1 MGQKVGYRLTKSNWP
16 EAVAAILIPPAC
28 REEVLG
34 DLHERNATAWRF
46 TLDAVRTVPLVI
58 ASRIRRMS
66 EPGLLAMYAIGLFL
80 SFFVAAWF
88 DMRPL
93 VYERWGFSRLA
104 IPCGVELLALL
115 LEDAYARPGH
125 ASAMRLLR
133 GPKMLAFAA
142 AFFSQ
147 AALWATGSTLTLPF
161 AIVLRGGAAG
171 LALTLTIRSVFQPPS
186 ISRRGPI

>member
-1 MGQKVGYRLTKSNWP
+1 MTKSNWP

-46 TLDAVRTVPLVI
+46 TLDALRTVPLVI

-66 EPGLLAMYAIGLFL
+66 EPGLLAMYAVGLFL

-104 IPCGVELLALL
+104 IPSVVELLALL
-115 LEDAYARPGH
+115 LEDAYARPGP

-133 GPKMLAFAA
+133 GPMLAFAA

-147 AALWATGSTLTLPF
+147 ATLWAAGSTLTLPF

>member
-16 EAVAAILIPPAC
+16 VAVAAILIPPAC

-66 EPGLLAMYAIGLFL
+66 EPGVLAMYAIVLFL

-104 IPCGVELLALL
+104 IPCGVQLLALL

-125 ASAMRLLR
+125 VSPMRLLR
-133 GPKMLAFAA
+133 GPIIALSA
-142 AFFSQ
+142 AFLSQ
-147 AALWATGSTLTLPF
+147 ATLWAAGSTLTLPF
-161 AIVLRGGAAG
+161 SIVLRGGAAG

-186 ISRRGPI
+186 TSRRGPI